1 MTKTGIPNTLPGF
14 LVEIVPGGKNVPR
27 TVIAASET
35 SVIFMMVS
43 YREIT
48 IELKGILKK
57 V

>member
-1 MTKTGIPNTLPGF
+1 MTKTGIPNTLSGF

-35 SVIFMMVS
+35 SVIFIMVS

-48 IELKGILKK
+48 IGLK
-57 V
+57 